1 MPFIP
6 NTDKDREEMLKA
18 IGVSSFEE
26 LLKPIPKSLRLKKP
40 LDLPPSLSEFEIKKL
55 TRAISKKNITTN
67 DYISFLG
74 AGSYDHYIPAVVD
87 YVVSRPE
94 FYTAYT
100 PYQAEVSQGTLQ
112 ALYEYQSMIC
122 ELTHMEVSNAS
133 MYDGATSLAEACLM
147 SISINERKKVMLS
160 ETIHPYYKRVVETYL
175 GKERVE
181 YAPIKDGVTD
191 TSMLES
197 ILDDKI
203 SAFAVQQPNFFGL
216 LEDMD
221 EIEKL
226 VHKNKSLYIA
236 VVLPIS
242 LGILKPPGD
251 YNADI
256 VVGEGQSLGL
266 PQSFGGPYLG
276 IFATKRKFIR
286 RMPGRLIGRTT
297 DVEGKQGFVMTLQT
311 REQHIRRERAT
322 SNICTN
328 ESLCAIAA
336 AVYLAIMGKEGIRE
350 VGELCILKAH
360 YLSDK
365 IKAIDGFDLR
375 YNRPFFNEFVVNTPI
390 PANQIA
396 EDLLKD
402 KIFAGVPLS
411 KFYKNRK
418 NEFLIAVTEK
428 RTKEEMD
435 YFVDRLK
442 RYKY

>member
-26 LLKPIPKSLRLKKP
+26 LLSPIPKNLRLKKP

-55 TRAISKKNITTN
+55 MREIAKKNITTN

-122 ELTHMEVSNAS
+122 ELTNMDASNAS

-147 SISINERKKVMLS
+147 SISINERNKVILS
-160 ETIHPYYKRVVETYL
+160 EAIHPYYKRVVETYL
-175 GKERVE
+175 GKERVG
-181 YAPIKDGVTD
+181 YAPMKNGVTD
-191 TSMLES
+191 IAALKSV
-197 ILDDKI
+197 LDDKI

-216 LEDMD
+216 LEDAD

-226 VHKNKSLYIA
+226 VHKNESLYIA

-276 IFATKRKFIR
+276 FFATKREFIR

-311 REQHIRRERAT
+311 REQHI
-322 SNICTN
+322 
-328 ESLCAIAA
+328 
-336 AVYLAIMGKEGIRE
+336 
-350 VGELCILKAH
+350 
-360 YLSDK
+360 
-365 IKAIDGFDLR
+365 
-375 YNRPFFNEFVVNTPI
+375 
-390 PANQIA
+390 
-396 EDLLKD
+396 
-402 KIFAGVPLS
+402 
-411 KFYKNRK
+411 
-418 NEFLIAVTEK
+418 
-428 RTKEEMD
+428 
-435 YFVDRLK
+435 
-442 RYKY
+442 

>member
-1 MPFIP
+1 MRFHPPTFKLIEMPFIP

-26 LLKPIPKSLRLKKP
+26 LLKPIPKNLRLKKP
-40 LDLPPSLSEFEIKKL
+40 LDLPPALSEFEIKKL
-55 TRAISKKNITTN
+55 MCEIAKENITTK

-74 AGSYDHYIPAVVD
+74 AGSYDHHIPAVVD

-122 ELTHMEVSNAS
+122 ELTRMEVANAS

-147 SISINERKKVMLS
+147 AMSINERNKVILS
-160 ETIHPYYKRVVETYL
+160 EAIHPYYKRVVETYL
-175 GKERVE
+175 GKERVS
-181 YAPIKDGVTD
+181 YAPIKNGVTD
-191 TSMLES
+191 ISALEGV
-197 ILDDKI
+197 LDDKI
-203 SAFAVQQPNFFGL
+203 SAFAVQQPNFLGL
-216 LEDMD
+216 LEDVD
-221 EIEKL
+221 EIEKI
-226 VHKNKSLYIA
+226 VHKNGGLYIA
-236 VVLPIS
+236 TVLPIS
-242 LGILKPPGD
+242 LGILKPPGE

-256 VVGEGQSLGL
+256 AVGEGQSLGL

-276 IFATKRKFIR
+276 IFATKRDFIR

-297 DVEGKQGFVMTLQT
+297 DVESKQGFVMTLQT

-336 AVYLAIMGKEGIRE
+336 AAYLAIMGKEGMRE
-350 VGELCILKAH
+350 VGELCLSKAH

-365 IKAIDGFDLR
+365 IKNINGFD
-375 YNRPFFNEFVVNTPI
+375 FKW
-390 PANQIA
+390 Q
-396 EDLLKD
+396 
-402 KIFAGVPLS
+402 KIC
-411 KFYKNRK
+411 
-418 NEFLIAVTEK
+418 
-428 RTKEEMD
+428 
-435 YFVDRLK
+435 
-442 RYKY
+442 

>member
-160 ETIHPYYKRVVETYL
+160 ETIHPYYKRVVH
-175 GKERVE
+175 E
-181 YAPIKDGVTD
+181 YK
-191 TSMLES
+191 
-197 ILDDKI
+197 
-203 SAFAVQQPNFFGL
+203 
-216 LEDMD
+216 
-221 EIEKL
+221 
-226 VHKNKSLYIA
+226 
-236 VVLPIS
+236 
-242 LGILKPPGD
+242 
-251 YNADI
+251 
-256 VVGEGQSLGL
+256 
-266 PQSFGGPYLG
+266 
-276 IFATKRKFIR
+276 
-286 RMPGRLIGRTT
+286 
-297 DVEGKQGFVMTLQT
+297 
-311 REQHIRRERAT
+311 
-322 SNICTN
+322 
-328 ESLCAIAA
+328 
-336 AVYLAIMGKEGIRE
+336 
-350 VGELCILKAH
+350 
-360 YLSDK
+360 
-365 IKAIDGFDLR
+365 
-375 YNRPFFNEFVVNTPI
+375 
-390 PANQIA
+390 
-396 EDLLKD
+396 
-402 KIFAGVPLS
+402 
-411 KFYKNRK
+411 
-418 NEFLIAVTEK
+418 
-428 RTKEEMD
+428 
-435 YFVDRLK
+435 
-442 RYKY
+442 